1 MKVILPSHYSSSS
14 IIQFTYSGLDL
25 YTSPGC
31 HRTSPYIFKY
41 KCNYNQPS
49 NKFLKNMMN
58 YNMYDTKLINFHTK
72 TVLKAFF
79 FFFLLKFVNLE
90 KKIILTGYYFPS
102 TIFQSKL
109 DFIEISEF
117 FFFKNLFSP
126 NLPYIYIIVRDA
138 FKK

>member
-1 MKVILPSHYSSSS
+1 M
-14 IIQFTYSGLDL
+14 
-25 YTSPGC
+25 
-31 HRTSPYIFKY
+31 
-41 KCNYNQPS
+41 
-49 NKFLKNMMN
+49 
-58 YNMYDTKLINFHTK
+58 
-72 TVLKAFF
+72 
-79 FFFLLKFVNLE
+79 NLE

-126 NLPYIYIIVRDA
+126 DLPYIYIIVRDV

>member
-79 FFFLLKFVNLE
+79 FFFFAKVCEFG
-90 KKIILTGYYFPS
+90 KKNYSHGL
-102 TIFQSKL
+102 
-109 DFIEISEF
+109 
-117 FFFKNLFSP
+117 LFSI
-126 NLPYIYIIVRDA
+126 NYFSEQA
-138 FKK
+138 